1 MDRKINIMLD
11 SEEWAKLS
19 IFETELQ
26 RLNSLNREL
35 VVRAWLEE
43 QIEKLKEK
51 LNAS

>member
-11 SEEWAKLS
+11 SEECAKLS
-19 IFETELQ
+19 IFEKELQ